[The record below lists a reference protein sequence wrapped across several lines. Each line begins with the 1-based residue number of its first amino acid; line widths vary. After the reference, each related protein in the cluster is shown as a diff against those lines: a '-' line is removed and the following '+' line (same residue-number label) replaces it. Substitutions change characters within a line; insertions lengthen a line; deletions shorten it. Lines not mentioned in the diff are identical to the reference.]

1 MTEANIAITNEAA
14 RPSTAMDAASESVQI
29 ASMASHATGARR
41 GRHVDVNGIALYY
54 ESHGPEGRDPPVV
67 LLHGGAGGIEMF
79 GPNISAFARTRHVIA
94 VDLPGHAR
102 SGSTDRPLRYESMA
116 DDIAE
121 LLRQL
126 AVSQADVV
134 GYSLGGG
141 VAQQLTFRHLG
152 LVRRLVVVSSPFRR
166 DAFYPEILAVF
177 DQMGA
182 ATGAMVKQGPLG
194 QLYPD
199 LDFERLFTQTGD
211 LHRQEFDWSREVA
224 RIRVPVLI
232 VFADADTYHPEHIV
246 EFYKLLGGGQR
257 DAGWDGTLRS
267 RNQLAIVPDRTHYN
281 LLETTA
287 VAELVEPFLA
297 AD

>member
-1 MTEANIAITNEAA
+1 MTLQETRSA
-14 RPSTAMDAASESVQI
+14 
-29 ASMASHATGARR
+29 R
-41 GRHVDVNGIALYY
+41 GRHVEVNGTSLYY
-54 ESHGPEGRDPPVV
+54 ESHGPENSDPPVV

-79 GPNISAFARTRHVIA
+79 GPNIAAFARTRHVIA

-102 SGSTDRPLRYESMA
+102 SEARDRPMRYESMA

-126 AVSQADVV
+126 GVRQADLV

-141 VAQQLTFRHLG
+141 VSQQVTFRHPE

-166 DAFYPEILAVF
+166 DAFYPEILAAF

-182 ATGAMVKQGPLG
+182 ATGSMVKQGPLG

-199 LDFERLFTQTGD
+199 LDFERLFTQIGD
-211 LHRQEFDWSREVA
+211 LQRQEYDWSREVA
-224 RIRVPVLI
+224 RIRVPVLL
-232 VFADADTYHPEHIV
+232 VFADADTYHPEHII
-246 EFYKLLGGGQR
+246 EFYKLLGGGQQ
-257 DAGWDGTLRS
+257 DAGWQGTLRS
-267 RNQLAIVPDRTHYN
+267 RNQLAIIPDRTHYN
-281 LLETTA
+281 LLATTQL
-287 VAELVEPFLA
+287 AEIVEPFLA

>member
-1 MTEANIAITNEAA
+1 
-14 RPSTAMDAASESVQI
+14 MDATSKDVQI
-29 ASMASHATGARR
+29 APMPFQEPAAQR
-41 GRHVDVNGIALYY
+41 GRHIVVNGIRLYY
-54 ESHGPEGRDPPVV
+54 ESHGPEDRDPPLV

-79 GPNISAFARTRHVIA
+79 GPNIAALARTRHVIA

-102 SGSTDRPLRYESMA
+102 SESRQGPLRYESMA

-121 LLRQL
+121 LVRQL
-126 AVSQADVV
+126 GVRQIDLV

-141 VAQQLTFRHLG
+141 VAQQLTFRHPE

-182 ATGAMVKQGPLG
+182 ATGTMVKQGPLG

-211 LHRQEFDWSREVA
+211 LQRQDFDWSRDVA
-224 RIRVPVLI
+224 GIRVPVLL
-232 VFADADTYHPEHIV
+232 VFADADTYHPEHII

-257 DAGWDGTLRS
+257 DAGWQGELRTK
-267 RNQLAIVPDRTHYN
+267 NQLAIIPDRTHYN
-281 LLETTA
+281 LLATTA
-287 VAELVEPFLA
+287 VADIAEPFLA